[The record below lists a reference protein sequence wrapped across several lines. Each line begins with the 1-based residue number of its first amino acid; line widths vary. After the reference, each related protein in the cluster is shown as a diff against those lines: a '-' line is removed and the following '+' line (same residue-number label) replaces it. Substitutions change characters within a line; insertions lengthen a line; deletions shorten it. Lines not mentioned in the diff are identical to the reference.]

1 MRVATA
7 STIHSMSRPAP
18 TQADRLRSLSRLP
31 LSARALA
38 LGEALVAST
47 GVDDDHG
54 RRAIEGVLL
63 EIATLPEPRTWLARW
78 ARGPS
83 VFGLLPRDVALR
95 ALIRAYTGL
104 SEDARAVVNAVP
116 PERLERVCEL
126 VLTAP
131 DPTSRAAVA
140 TLAASTMLPA
150 LARPL
155 TDLLEDQDERVANE
169 AERAWL
175 RLAFGACA
183 DPGVVSLIDDPSAR
197 ERVDVAVLDDESALR
212 LREELAFAL
221 GRFGKHRRM
230 GVLLAAIAMLDR
242 RTTAREK
249 SDDPLARWMRSEP
262 DVAHAALRGIVRWH
276 PASIV
281 RRRAWE
287 WAWDESWRSVCV
299 ERLAH
304 AMDLDDH
311 EAVLVQWHLALR
323 PSRRAALQ
331 AIEPRRALRSWRE
344 RVPAS
349 GSGSTSG
356 TTATPASEKLT
367 GTPKPGR
374 RATEEDGLL
383 PRTER
388 VARLSA
394 TARRGLVEFARA
406 TRTPTELRRRA
417 VEPLLVDPEPMVR
430 HALARLGDRRGV
442 EDLCFD
448 RDERVARSAFV
459 RWSGAGEGT
468 RGPGDDEDH
477 RRSLLSMSRV
487 ESRSVREW
495 ANMEHSHAL
504 PGSGAL
510 WRNAARERLRM
521 NREREL
527 DTIRLAL
534 ARGGESERFEALALV
549 RALDLADEVAE
560 PLGDLLQSHVRE
572 GGDDRVAATAAAALG
587 SVASLPARGVLLGAL
602 RDHDGRVRANA
613 AEALRRQHTRGLQG
627 EDSLPPALRELRQ
640 DDHHRARGAAVR
652 GLVEFASTQ
661 IESKHAQA
669 GAMASE
675 ASRDLLAMLNDE
687 RAPHR
692 LAGVW
697 TASRSVRLGAGRL
710 PEAAAVVR
718 RAGELVATDEDPRV
732 RARARGWVLRLER
745 EIRLMETNP

>member
-1 MRVATA
+1 M
-7 STIHSMSRPAP
+7 
-18 TQADRLRSLSRLP
+18 
-31 LSARALA
+31 SARALA
-38 LGEALVAST
+38 LGEALVVSASV
-47 GVDDDHG
+47 GDDAG
-54 RRAIEGVLL
+54 RGAIEGALL
-63 EIATLPEPRTWLARW
+63 EIATIPEPTSILARW
-78 ARGPS
+78 VRGPLA
-83 VFGLLPRDVALR
+83 FGLQPRDVALR
-95 ALIRAYTGL
+95 ALIRAYPEL
-104 SEDARAVVNAVP
+104 SEGARAVVNAVP
-116 PERLERVCEL
+116 PDRLERVYEL

-131 DPTSRAAVA
+131 EAISRAAVA

-155 TDLLEDQDERVANE
+155 TDLLEDQDDRVCNE
-169 AERAWL
+169 AERAWM
-175 RLAFGACA
+175 RLAFGACSE
-183 DPGVVSLIDDPSAR
+183 PGVVSLLDDPTAR
-197 ERVDVAVLDDESALR
+197 ERVDVAALDKDSAR
-212 LREELAFAL
+212 RVREELAFAL
-221 GRFGKHRRM
+221 GRFAKHRRK
-230 GVLLAAIAMLDR
+230 GVLLAAIALLDR
-242 RTTAREK
+242 RTAAQRS
-249 SDDPLARWMRSEP
+249 SDDPLVRWMRAEP
-262 DVAHAALRGIVRWH
+262 DVAHAAMRGIVRWH

-287 WAWDESWRSVCV
+287 WAFDESWRSVCV

-304 AMDLDDH
+304 AVDLDDH
-311 EAVLVQWHLALR
+311 EAVLGPWHLALR

-331 AIEPRRALRSWRE
+331 SIEPRRALRSWRE
-344 RVPAS
+344 PIPTGGA
-349 GSGSTSG
+349 GAPST
-356 TTATPASEKLT
+356 TTTSSEKTT
-367 GTPKPGR
+367 GTSKPGR

-383 PRTER
+383 PRAER
-388 VARLSA
+388 VARLSVQ
-394 TARRGLVEFARA
+394 ARRGLVEIACS

-417 VEPLLVDPEPMVR
+417 VEPLLVDAEPMVR

-448 RDERVARSAFV
+448 RDERVARSAFA
-459 RWSGAGEGT
+459 RWSAAGEGA
-468 RGPGDDEDH
+468 RGPGDDEEH

-487 ESRSVREW
+487 ESRGVREW
-495 ANMEHSHAL
+495 ANAELSHAL

-510 WRNAARERLRM
+510 WRNAARERLRT

-534 ARGGESERFEALALV
+534 ARGNERERFEALALV
-549 RALDLADEVAE
+549 RALDLAEEVAE
-560 PLGDLLQSHVRE
+560 ALGDLLQSHVRE

-627 EDSLPPALRELRQ
+627 EDSLPPALRELKQ
-640 DDHHRARGAAVR
+640 DEHHRARGAAVR
-652 GLVEFASTQ
+652 GLVEFASIQ

-669 GAMASE
+669 ASMASE

-697 TASRSVRLGAGRL
+697 TASRSVRLGEGRL

-718 RAGELVATDEDPRV
+718 RAGELVATDDDPRV

-745 EIRLMETNP
+745 EIRLMEAIT